1 MILEGLHEKGIFAD
15 DFPFR
20 LDINTQDNFEYPV
33 HWHSAVELLYVEKND
48 FQITVN
54 NGHYVLNEGDILFI
68 ANGDTHS
75 FSNRNSTGRRV
86 LLQFDSSVFSTLGC
100 SSIIKPLISN
110 SFMISHK
117 DIPYYENLRNHIMSF
132 AESYKNKQFGYE
144 LFLRARIYDIL
155 SLISSF
161 VAGKASLSDSYSG
174 VRKVHGL
181 EKLTDAFKYIE
192 DNYMNDISLSEVA
205 KAVGFSE
212 FYFSRIFKDI
222 TEKSFSHYLNE
233 YRIKKAEY
241 LLVDTGMSIAEIAY
255 NVGFNS
261 IVTFNR
267 SFKGIKGCSPSVYK
281 KIGL

>member
-1 MILEGLHEKGIFAD
+1 MILEGLHEKGIFED

-33 HWHSAVELLYVEKND
+33 HWHSAVELLYVQKND
-48 FQITVN
+48 FRITVN
-54 NGHYVLNEGDILFI
+54 NIHYVLNEGDILFI

-75 FSNRNSTGRRV
+75 FSNRNSTGSRV
-86 LLQFDSSVFSTLGC
+86 FIQFDSSVFGTLGG

-110 SFMISHK
+110 SFLISRK
-117 DIPYYENLRNHIMSF
+117 DIPYYENLKNHILGF
-132 AESYKNKQFGYE
+132 TESYTSRHFGYE

-155 SLISSF
+155 SVISSF
-161 VAGKASLSDSYSG
+161 IAGKASFEDSYPS
-174 VRKVHGL
+174 VRKIQGL
-181 EKLTDAFKYIE
+181 EKLTEAFKYIE
-192 DNYMNDISLSEVA
+192 DNYMNDISLTDVA

-241 LLVDTGMSIAEIAY
+241 LLADSCMPIAEIAY
-255 NVGFNS
+255 SVGFNS

>member
-1 MILEGLHEKGIFAD
+1 MILEGLHEKGIFED

-20 LDINTQDNFEYPV
+20 LDINTWDDFEYPV

-48 FQITVN
+48 FRITVN
-54 NGHYVLNEGDILFI
+54 NDSYTMDEGDILFI

-75 FSNRNSTGRRV
+75 FSNRNSTGKRV
-86 LLQFDSSVFSTLGC
+86 FIQFDPSEFSAFSGG
-100 SSIIKPLISN
+100 SAIAPLISN
-110 SFMISHK
+110 SFMVSHK
-117 DIPYYENLRNHIMSF
+117 DSPYYESLRNHIISF
-132 AESYKNKQFGYE
+132 VESYMNKDFGFK

-155 SLISSF
+155 SVISSF
-161 VAGKASLSDSYSG
+161 FAGRASFQESSG
-174 VRKVHGL
+174 VRKIQGL
-181 EKLTDAFKYIE
+181 EKLEEAFKYIE
-192 DNYMNDISLSEVA
+192 ENYMNEMALSDVA

-222 TEKSFSHYLNE
+222 TEKNFSHYLNE

-241 LLVDTGMSIAEIAY
+241 LLVSSGMSIAEIAY
-255 NVGFNS
+255 NVGFSS